1 MQVLAD
7 NITEDNMKLI
17 GREKEIRTLEEAL
30 ESKDSVFLAVYG
42 RRRVGKTFLLR
53 QTLSDVIYPNIMDT
67 YPVW

>member
-1 MQVLAD
+1 
-7 NITEDNMKLI
+7 MKFI
-17 GREKEIRTLEEAL
+17 GIEKEIRTLKEAM